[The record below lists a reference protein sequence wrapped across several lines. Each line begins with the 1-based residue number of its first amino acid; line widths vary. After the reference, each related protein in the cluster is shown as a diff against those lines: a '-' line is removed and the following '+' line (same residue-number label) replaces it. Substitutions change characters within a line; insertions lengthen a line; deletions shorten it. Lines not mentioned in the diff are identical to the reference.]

1 MTGVFINDISTI
13 HRAKAFQDN
22 MSIVFAGEEMTYTVK
37 FKNQMRYQCVWEQI
51 KQAFARQADVFSIE
65 AFNAQATE
73 DFNDRS
79 KSASARIVYHTKKQ
93 SDNQHTQRIIQEA
106 QAEIVALDAARHDTS
121 MIVEVS
127 CR

>member
-22 MSIVFAGEEMTYTVK
+22 MSIAFVGEEMTYTVK
-37 FKNQMRYQCVWEQI
+37 FNNQMRYQCVWEQV
-51 KQAFARQADVFSIE
+51 KQAFAQQANVFSIE
-65 AFNAQATE
+65 AFNAHATE
-73 DFNDRS
+73 DFNTRS

-93 SDNQHTQRIIQEA
+93 CDSQYTQRTIQEA
-106 QAEIVALDAARHDTS
+106 QAEIVAVDAARRDTS